1 MLTTILLCL
10 SCAPASAP
18 LQAPATP
25 TPLAASPVAAQDDGD
40 EGDEIE
46 DKRPEIA
53 ELVDAF
59 KDHIGKRGEQD
70 SEAVGIV
77 DQFLQEWDQCGP
89 KDRASIVKAL
99 SKAFDQK
106 RRELEDGLPDNKLY
120 LACATALGEMGE
132 FATKD
137 LQKWI
142 GNKKHRKNIA
152 LQRRL
157 ILSLGKTKDT
167 DAVKDLLDLLND
179 KDNAIIAAASQALGD
194 FEEAEQ
200 KVRKDIF
207 NDLLK
212 LLTTTKAL
220 KDSDINDIVSR
231 ERYDAIAAPITTTLQ
246 ALSGHDARKPEDWQ
260 RWWNK
265 NKKKDWDEE
274 D

>member
-1 MLTTILLCL
+1 MLVSILLSL
-10 SCAPASAP
+10 SCAPASASAP
-18 LQAPATP
+18 LPAPATLV
-25 TPLAASPVAAQDDGD
+25 TVAVVQDDGD
-40 EGDEIE
+40 EIV

-53 ELVDAF
+53 ELLDAF
-59 KDHIGKRGEQD
+59 KGHIGKRGDQD
-70 SEAVGIV
+70 SEAVGVI
-77 DQFLQEWDQCGP
+77 DQLLQEWAECGP
-89 KDRASIVKAL
+89 KDRGSIVKGL
-99 SKAFDQK
+99 GKAFDQK
-106 RRELEDGLPDNKLY
+106 RQELDDGLPDNKLY
-120 LACATALGEMGE
+120 LACATALGEMGKD
-132 FATKD
+132 ATKE

-167 DAVKDLLDLLND
+167 DGVKDLLDLLND
-179 KDNAIIAAASQALGD
+179 KDNAIIAASCQALAE
-194 FEEAEQ
+194 FEEAEL
-200 KVRKDIF
+200 KVRKEIF

-231 ERYDAIAAPITTTLQ
+231 DRYDAIAAPITTTLQ
-246 ALSGHDARKPEDWQ
+246 QLSGHDARKPEDWQ